1 MLYRYGGVTEMVQID
16 IKPALLEL
24 FQDEEIKLQILNI
37 VEDKLDKENGG
48 KRDDKYNKLILEI
61 GKLKT
66 ENENI
71 KKECQEKEKQ
81 LGNTLAKIEEYEKEI
96 QQYILYKKQIDRRLQ
111 PVDAMLDLW
120 ERIQCI
126 PERHKR
132 YFNELAGAESMI
144 AYFSVG
150 RDMAKIKQMQQYIQ
164 GIAVEDTEDEEI
176 YKTLNDLLCF
186 CVDVGNYSK
195 SPSEQLNKIY
205 ICAEEEFDVNKCIKT
220 SSSKNT
226 GYISQI
232 LVQGFD
238 NQEGK
243 VVFKNIVRLS

>member
-37 VEDKLDKENGG
+37 VEDKLYKENGG
-48 KRDDKYNKLILEI
+48 KRDDKYNELILEI
-61 GKLKT
+61 EKLKT

-71 KKECQEKEKQ
+71 
-81 LGNTLAKIEEYEKEI
+81 T
-96 QQYILYKKQIDRRLQ
+96 YKNQTDMRLQ
-111 PVDAMLDLW
+111 PVEAMLDLW

-132 YFNELAGAESMI
+132 YFNELAGAENMI
-144 AYFSVG
+144 AYFSIG
-150 RDMAKIKQMQQYIQ
+150 RDMSKLKQMQQYIQ
-164 GIAVEDTEDEEI
+164 GIAVEDAEDEKTYE
-176 YKTLNDLLCF
+176 TLNDLLCF

-195 SPSEQLNKIY
+195 SSSEQLYKTHIY
-205 ICAEEEFDVNKCIKT
+205 TGEEFDINKCIKT

-232 LVQGFD
+232 LVQGFCS
-238 NQEGK
+238 QEGK
-243 VVFKNIVRLS
+243 MVFSNIVRLS